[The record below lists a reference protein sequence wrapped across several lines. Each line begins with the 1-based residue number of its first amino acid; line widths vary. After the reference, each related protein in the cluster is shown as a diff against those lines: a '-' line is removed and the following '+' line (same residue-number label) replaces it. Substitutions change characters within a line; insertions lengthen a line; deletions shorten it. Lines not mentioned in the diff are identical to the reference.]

1 MALVHRSDLL
11 PHIDQLVRLIRQA
24 DRPGLLLAEIVEL
37 LMIRNPVNAEAVV
50 VRSEAHTEAIERYG
64 AALQA
69 HVASGAASRSSDMRR
84 GVQRAAR
91 AIRDDLTAFL
101 VLQQRLA
108 ELDRLRGPAA
118 R

>member
-11 PHIDQLVRLIRQA
+11 PHVDALVRLIRCA
-24 DRPGLLLAEIVEL
+24 DQPELLLAEIVDL

-50 VRSEAHTEAIERYG
+50 VRSQAHIEAIERYG

-69 HVASGAASRSSDMRR
+69 HADTGAASRSSDMRK
-84 GVQRAAR
+84 GVQGAVRAT
-91 AIRDDLTAFL
+91 RDELTATL
-101 VLQQRLA
+101 RLQERLA
-108 ELDRLRGPAA
+108 ELDRLRGPAG